1 MWMGGWSRARFDP
14 CMADMKVCI
23 VQIVILAILIA
34 RPPVSAAQIDP
45 GDGYTNS
52 ECAECHEEM
61 ADDHGASVHREI
73 QCLECHQQAAAEEH
87 EEEEHAEL
95 PPVDCRQCHAPHD
108 EKVTHDA
115 HTRVA
120 CKACHQKDGIAV
132 ADPESGEV
140 IFSGDTLPGQNLLP
154 HQMVARREDA
164 LCRSCHSKGNALGAS
179 SMILPAK
186 SILCM
191 PCHVATFS
199 TGDRTTLF
207 SLLIFAVGMSG
218 VGVIWFSGGRD
229 RRSGHTFQSGLSPL
243 MVALVA
249 DVLFIKRL
257 YRLSPARWFI
267 HALIYYPILIRLV
280 FGMMALGLS
289 LMLPETELTEA
300 LLDKNHPFRS
310 LFFDLTGLMI
320 ITGVAAALLRP
331 EEDRGTITNLPAPG
345 RAMTML
351 LGLIALVGFILEGL
365 RIAMTGWPVGA
376 HYAFMG
382 YGVSLLLKGMTGIT
396 NIYGYVW
403 YVHAILTG
411 AFIALIPFTRMIHMI
426 AAPVVLMA
434 DARSRIQANH

>member
-1 MWMGGWSRARFDP
+1 
-14 CMADMKVCI
+14 
-23 VQIVILAILIA
+23 
-34 RPPVSAAQIDP
+34 
-45 GDGYTNS
+45 
-52 ECAECHEEM
+52 
-61 ADDHGASVHREI
+61 
-73 QCLECHQQAAAEEH
+73 
-87 EEEEHAEL
+87 
-95 PPVDCRQCHAPHD
+95 
-108 EKVTHDA
+108 
-115 HTRVA
+115 
-120 CKACHQKDGIAV
+120 
-132 ADPESGEV
+132 
-140 IFSGDTLPGQNLLP
+140 
-154 HQMVARREDA
+154 
-164 LCRSCHSKGNALGAS
+164 
-179 SMILPAK
+179 
-186 SILCM
+186 
-191 PCHVATFS
+191 
-199 TGDRTTLF
+199 
-207 SLLIFAVGMSG
+207 
-218 VGVIWFSGGRD
+218 
-229 RRSGHTFQSGLSPL
+229 

-289 LMLPETELTEA
+289 LMLPETDLTEA